1 MQEKQNLNTII
12 GMALIFVLLML
23 WMQYAV
29 PTPPPQTPET
39 AQTAQPDSLQNQT
52 GASAPAPVAPAANP
66 TVADSAARL
75 MLAARFGA
83 FAPAGAGTEQIEV
96 LENDLL
102 RVKFSSKG
110 GRITEVWLK
119 KFEKINT
126 VDGVDAKS
134 PVYLLEDTKNKF
146 EYQIPVAT
154 AAGGVV
160 NSSDLYFTASKS
172 GNSVTFRADAGEG
185 RYLEQTYTLAADNY
199 QLDYKVGG
207 NGLNAVLTPG
217 QNFLRLN
224 WLNHLD
230 KLEKNQQYERT
241 MSSVYYKPTDKSAD
255 YCDCRSDD
263 SDNLGEKPVQWFSH
277 SNQFFNTSVVAN
289 NFSFREFVGET
300 KMLADTDGDL
310 KILAS
315 RAIVP
320 LDGGTASMT
329 IYTGPNEFDRLRA
342 YKVSLEDIIPFG
354 SSIFGSINRWVI
366 HPIFDFLL
374 AFISSKGLVI
384 ILLTLLVKLL
394 VYPLT
399 YRMVLSQSKMAAL
412 KPQIDIIRKKH
423 GDDQQAVSLETMKLY
438 NEWGV
443 NPLGGCFPIFLQMPI
458 WFALYRFFPA
468 AIEFRQASFLWAT
481 DLSSYDVFFKLPFFI
496 PAFGD
501 HVSLFTLLWVVT
513 TLWYTWYSM
522 KQMDSSMMNPA
533 MKYMQYFMP
542 VMFLFFFNNFASGL
556 TCYLVFSNIL
566 NIGQTVVTKKYLI
579 DNEKIMAKLEA
590 NKAKPKKTS
599 GWRAKF
605 EDAMKEAQKQQA
617 EKQKQGKKK

>member
-29 PTPPPQTPET
+29 PTPPAQTPET
-39 AQTAQPDSLQNQT
+39 AQTTQPDSLQNQT
-52 GASAPAPVAPAANP
+52 GATAPVPVAPAANP
-66 TVADSAARL
+66 AVADSAARL

-102 RVKFSSKG
+102 RVKFSNKG
-110 GRITEVWLK
+110 GRVTEVWLK

-126 VDGVDAKS
+126 VDGADAKS
-134 PVYLLEDTKNKF
+134 PVYLLEDAKNRF

-172 GNSVTFRADAGEG
+172 GNSITFRADAGEG

-224 WLNHLD
+224 WLNYLD

-277 SNQFFNTSVVAN
+277 SNQFFNTSIVAN

-423 GDDQQAVSLETMKLY
+423 GDDQQAVSMDTMKLY